1 MRQALAR
8 RTLRPCTLL
17 LLVVLAACSTRL
29 QEIGPP
35 VDTPH
40 FTEKAFHTADGV
52 DLPMK
57 IWRPWDRPVDGVI
70 VALHG
75 FNDYRR
81 AFDAP
86 GKGLARRGFVLY
98 AFDQRGFGRSPQ
110 RGIWAG
116 SDQMIADLA
125 TAVRLAKEAYPEKPL
140 YVLGESMGGA
150 VILAALAA
158 KADLP
163 VDGVILS
170 APAIWGW
177 QVQPEIN
184 RIMMDLAM
192 KIMPG
197 VAVRPRGVHRQAS
210 SNINALRA
218 LARDPAFIK
227 STRVDTAY
235 GLVDLMSLAFDA
247 GPALTGSPRW
257 LILYGAREDI
267 LPGGAID
274 RFMQTVPRLPPDRG
288 RIAHYPRGH
297 HLLLRDLDA
306 RFVYDD
312 LASWM
317 RDPEAPLPSG
327 ADTTKKAEEP

>member
-1 MRQALAR
+1 MPRALKPFAF
-8 RTLRPCTLL
+8 LL
-17 LLVVLAACSTRL
+17 LLVLAACSPRL

-35 VDTPH
+35 VDRPA
-40 FTEKAFHTADGV
+40 FTEKSFHTADGV
-52 DLPMK
+52 DLPLK
-57 IWRPWDRPVDGVI
+57 VWRPWDKPVDGVI

-75 FNDYRR
+75 FNDYSR

-116 SDQMIADLA
+116 SDQMIADLVAA
-125 TAVRLAKEAYPEKPL
+125 TKLAREAYPDKPL
-140 YVLGESMGGA
+140 YLLGESMGGA

-158 KADLP
+158 KADLS
-163 VDGVILS
+163 VDGIILS

-184 RIMMDLAM
+184 RFMMDLAM

-197 VAVRPRGVHRQAS
+197 VVVQPRGVRRQAS
-210 SNINALRA
+210 SNVNALRD

-227 STRVDTAY
+227 ATRVDTAY
-235 GLVDLMSLAFDA
+235 GLVDLMGLAFDS

-257 LILYGAREDI
+257 LMLYGAREDI
-267 LPGGAID
+267 LPGDAVD
-274 RFMQTVPRLPPDRG
+274 RFMLTLPQVPPEKG
-288 RIAHYPRGH
+288 RVAHYPRGH

-312 LASWM
+312 LARWM
-317 RDPEAPLPSG
+317 RDPTAPLPSG
-327 ADTTKKAEEP
+327 ADAIEIP

>member
-1 MRQALAR
+1 MPRALQPFAF
-8 RTLRPCTLL
+8 LL
-17 LLVVLAACSTRL
+17 LLALAACSPRL

-35 VDTPH
+35 VDQPQ

-52 DLPMK
+52 DLPLK
-57 IWRPWDRPVDGVI
+57 IWRPWDKPVDGVI

-75 FNDYRR
+75 FNDYSR

-98 AFDQRGFGRSPQ
+98 AFDQRGFGRTPE

-125 TAVRLAKEAYPEKPL
+125 TATKLAREAYPDKPL
-140 YVLGESMGGA
+140 YLLGESMGGA

-163 VDGVILS
+163 VDGIILS

-177 QVQPEIN
+177 QMQPEFN
-184 RIMMDLAM
+184 RFMMDLAM

-197 VAVRPRGVHRQAS
+197 VAVQPRGLRRQAS
-210 SNINALRA
+210 SNVNALRD

-227 STRVDTAY
+227 ATRVDTAY
-235 GLVDLMSLAFDA
+235 GLVDLMSLAFES
-247 GPALTGSPRW
+247 GPALARSPRW

-267 LPGGAID
+267 LPGDAVD
-274 RFMQTVPRLPPDRG
+274 RFMQTLPQVPPEKG
-288 RIAHYPRGH
+288 RVAHYPRGH

-317 RDPEAPLPSG
+317 RDPKAPLPSG
-327 ADTTKKAEEP
+327 ADTVKKP

>member
-1 MRQALAR
+1 MRR
-8 RTLRPCTLL
+8 MIGKLRPFTLPL
-17 LLVVLAACSTRL
+17 LFVLAACSPRL

-35 VDTPH
+35 VDTPR

-52 DLPMK
+52 DLPLK
-57 IWRPWDRPVDGVI
+57 IWRPWDKPVDGVI

-75 FNDYRR
+75 FNDYSR

-98 AFDQRGFGRSPQ
+98 AFDQRGFGHTPE

-116 SDQMIADLA
+116 SDQMITDLA
-125 TAVRLAKEAYPEKPL
+125 AAAKLAKAAYPDKPL
-140 YVLGESMGGA
+140 YLLGESMGGA

-158 KADLP
+158 RTDLP
-163 VDGVILS
+163 ADGIILS

-177 QVQPEIN
+177 QTQPATN
-184 RIMMDLAM
+184 RFMMDLAM

-197 VAVRPRGVHRQAS
+197 VAVQPRGVRRQAS
-210 SNINALRA
+210 SNINALRD

-227 STRVDTAY
+227 ATRVDTAY

-247 GPALTGSPRW
+247 GPTLTGKPRW

-274 RFMQTVPRLPPDRG
+274 RFMQTIPDLPPEKG
-288 RIAHYPRGH
+288 RVAHYPRGH

-312 LASWM
+312 LASWI
-317 RDPEAPLPSG
+317 RDPAAPLPSG
-327 ADTTKKAEEP
+327 ADVIRKAAEP